1 MAYDDN
7 YKSVETPARSQ
18 GDDQHG
24 FVYETR
30 NRRDD
35 SQSVKR
41 KERKTQEWI
50 ILELHD
56 KILAKEDRTNEVG
69 GKPQESKSMIFL

>member
-35 SQSVKR
+35 
-41 KERKTQEWI
+41 
-50 ILELHD
+50 
-56 KILAKEDRTNEVG
+56 
-69 GKPQESKSMIFL
+69 

>member
-50 ILELHD
+50 ILSFMIRYWLK
-56 KILAKEDRTNEVG
+56 KIGQMRWEENPKNLRV
-69 GKPQESKSMIFL
+69 

>member
-50 ILELHD
+50 ILSFMIRYWVK
-56 KILAKEDRTNEVG
+56 KIGQMRWEENPKNLRV
-69 GKPQESKSMIFL
+69 